1 MNPLGGMFL
10 FLGLSLSSFYL
21 LPSGLPQ
28 PGDILLLPFIAIML
42 LMSLRDDRGLMQHP
56 FVLAWLAMVTWV
68 TLVSLGWIV
77 LDQDAGYLR
86 YPLFFLFNFLL
97 GAGLLRF
104 LTAVPQGMRWVRLAV
119 MIALLVAFGG
129 VVLDLA
135 LSRIRATGT
144 FNNPNQLAF
153 FSLCALVMLL
163 ASYGFRLPLRPLPV
177 AAMVAAVTNIL
188 AASSL
193 AAMGGLCL
201 VMLSWALFHLG
212 RLRHLLRLVL
222 LVPLLVLSLVGFDA
236 WTGGRVEHN
245 ITQRFERAPDKVEG
259 IYAHRKYQRMVE
271 FPAYNLLGA
280 GEGNT
285 DRFRPYHGNEI
296 HSSFGTMLFS
306 YGVPGLA
313 LFLSV
318 LLAAVWRAP
327 PHVWLALSGPLL
339 YSVTHNGLRTT
350 LFWLMLVVLW
360 HSQRQWRE
368 QQAAACPAPSASVS
382 FPWSTES

>member
-1 MNPLGGMFL
+1 MNQLGGVFL
-10 FLGLSLSSFYL
+10 CLGLSLSSFYL
-21 LPSGLPQ
+21 FPSGLPQ
-28 PGDILLLPFIAIML
+28 PADIILLPFIAIML
-42 LMSLRDDRGLMQHP
+42 LMSLRDDQGLMHHP
-56 FVLAWLAMVTWV
+56 FVLAWLAMVTWI
-68 TLVSLGWIV
+68 TLVSLGWTV
-77 LDQDAGYLR
+77 VDQDAGYLR
-86 YPLFFLFNFLL
+86 FPLFFLFNFLA

-104 LTAVPQGMRWVRLAV
+104 LTAVPEGLRWVRLAV
-119 MIALLVAFGG
+119 MVALLVAFGG
-129 VVLDLA
+129 VMLDLG
-135 LSRIRATGT
+135 LGRIRATGT

-153 FSLCALVMLL
+153 FSLCALVILL
-163 ASYGFRLPLRPLPV
+163 ASHGFRLPLRTMPV
-177 AAMVAAVTNIL
+177 AAVVAAIGNIL

-201 VMLSWALFHLG
+201 VLLSWALANVG
-212 RLRHLLRLVL
+212 QLRHLLRLVL
-222 LVPLLVLSLVGFDA
+222 LMPLLLVLLVGFDA
-236 WTGGRVEHN
+236 WTGGRIEHN
-245 ITQRFERAPDKVEG
+245 LTQRFERAPGKVEG
-259 IYAHRKYQRMVE
+259 VYEDRKYQRMVE

-313 LFLSV
+313 LFLSTLV
-318 LLAAVWRAP
+318 TVVWRAP

-360 HSQRQWRE
+360 HSHRLWRE
-368 QQAAACPAPSASVS
+368 REALARPAPKATLR
-382 FPWSTES
+382 FPWSMET

>member
-1 MNPLGGMFL
+1 MNPLGGVFL

-56 FVLAWLAMVTWV
+56 FVLAWLAMVVWV
-68 TLVSLGWIV
+68 TLVSLGWSVI
-77 LDQDAGYLR
+77 DQDAGYLR

-104 LTAVPQGMRWVRLAV
+104 LTAVPEGIRWVRLAV

-135 LSRIRATGT
+135 LGRIRATGT
-144 FNNPNQLAF
+144 LNNPNQLAY

-163 ASYGFRLPLRPLPV
+163 ASHGFRLPLRPLPM
-177 AAMVAAVTNIL
+177 AAMGAAVTNIL

-222 LVPLLVLSLVGFDA
+222 LVPLLVLALVGFDA
-236 WTGGRVEHN
+236 WTGGRVEQN

-271 FPAYNLLGA
+271 FPGYNLLGA

-285 DRFRPYHGNEI
+285 ERFRPYHGNEI

-318 LLAAVWRAP
+318 LLAAVWRTP

-350 LFWLMLVVLW
+350 LFWLVLVVLW
-360 HSQRQWRE
+360 HSQRHFRE
-368 QQAAACPAPSASVS
+368 QQAAARPAPSASVS

>member
-1 MNPLGGMFL
+1 MNRLGGVFL

-21 LPSGLPQ
+21 FPSGLPQ
-28 PGDILLLPFIAIML
+28 PADFVLLPFIVIML
-42 LMSLRDDRGLMQHP
+42 LGSLRDDQGLMQHP
-56 FVLAWLAMVTWV
+56 LVLAWLAMVAWV

-77 LDQDAGYLR
+77 VDQDAGFLR
-86 YPLFFLFNFLL
+86 FPLFFLFNFLV

-104 LTAVPQGMRWVRLAV
+104 LTAVPEGLRWVRLAV

-129 VVLDLA
+129 VVLDLG
-135 LSRIRATGT
+135 LGRVRATGT
-144 FNNPNQLAF
+144 FNNPNQLAY
-153 FSLCALVMLL
+153 FSLCALVILL
-163 ASYGFRLPLRPLPV
+163 ASHGFRPPLRPLPV
-177 AAMVAAVTNIL
+177 AAVVAAIGNIL

-193 AAMGGLCL
+193 AAMAGLCL
-201 VMLSWALFHLG
+201 VMLSWAMVNLG
-212 RLRHLLRLVL
+212 QLRHLLRLVL
-222 LVPLLVLSLVGFDA
+222 LVPLLFVLLVGFDA

-245 ITQRFERAPDKVEG
+245 LTQRFERAPDKVEG

-280 GEGNT
+280 GEGNSE
-285 DRFRPYHGNEI
+285 RFRPYHGNEI

-313 LFLSV
+313 LFLTV
-318 LLAAVWRAP
+318 LLAVVWRAP

-350 LFWLMLVVLW
+350 IFWLMLVVLW
-360 HSQRQWRE
+360 HSHRLWRE
-368 QQAAACPAPSASVS
+368 REALARQARKALRL
-382 FPWSTES
+382 PWSMET